1 MWVARL
7 VTLPSAIDGLRPA
20 ARVGTRPTGGA
31 TITLVTGARDDNHP
45 VARRLTERI
54 AREGP
59 LPFAAVMEDALYG
72 EGGYYTRD
80 PPAIGMEGDY
90 VTGSSLSPLFGRAT
104 ARVVERVAGAMGRP
118 ADYVEIGYG
127 GGEHLE
133 TVATSLDGRR
143 AGRLLAWDRVARP
156 VPPGVRALRDLA
168 ELGEL
173 GFEGVV
179 FSYELF
185 DALPVH
191 RLIGRADGR
200 VGELLVDWRAQ
211 DGFVYVESD
220 LSSAQL
226 EDLLGGHRLEPGQVA
241 DVAPSWRSLYGELAR
256 GLRRGLLITCDYG
269 YERVRLFDARI
280 RRYGTVAC
288 YSRHRVSRDA
298 LADLGRR
305 DLTAHVDFTALR
317 ECGEAAGLETVA
329 FTRQAPWLVAAGI
342 FDEIA
347 ATGAPASAQ
356 ARMLLD
362 GEGMGEE
369 IRVLVQCTGVEG
381 RDLLGAAA
389 LL

>member
-1 MWVARL
+1 
-7 VTLPSAIDGLRPA
+7 
-20 ARVGTRPTGGA
+20 
-31 TITLVTGARDDNHP
+31 
-45 VARRLTERI
+45 VARRLAERI
-54 AREGP
+54 ARDGP

-72 EGGYYTRD
+72 ESGYYVRD
-80 PPAIGMEGDY
+80 PPAIGMDGDY

-104 ARVVERVAGAMGRP
+104 ARVVERVARALERP

-133 TVATSLDGRR
+133 TVATSLTRTG
-143 AGRLLAWDRVARP
+143 AGRLLAWDRIARP

-168 ELGEL
+168 ELTEL
-173 GFEGVV
+173 GVEGVV

-200 VGELLVDWRAQ
+200 VGELLVGWQSDR
-211 DGFVYVESD
+211 GFGYVESE
-220 LSSAQL
+220 LSSAEL

-241 DVAPSWRSLYGELAR
+241 DLAPSWGPLYGVLAR
-256 GLRRGLLITCDYG
+256 ALRRGLLITCDYG
-269 YERVRLFDARI
+269 YERARLLDPRT
-280 RRYGTVAC
+280 RRHGTVAC

-298 LADLGRR
+298 LAHLGRQ

-317 ECGEAAGLETVA
+317 ETGEAAGLETVA
-329 FTRQAPWLVAAGI
+329 FTRQARWLVAAGI

-347 ATGAPASAQ
+347 RSGAPASAQ

-369 IRVLVQCTGVEG
+369 IRVLVQSAGVG
-381 RDLLGAAA
+381 TSALLDAAA

>member
-1 MWVARL
+1 V
-7 VTLPSAIDGLRPA
+7 SAVDA
-20 ARVGTRPTGGA
+20 A
-31 TITLVTGARDDNHP
+31 DDNA
-45 VARRLTERI
+45 VVRRLADRI
-54 AREGP
+54 GREGP

-80 PPAIGMEGDY
+80 PPAIGMDGDY
-90 VTGSSLSPLFGRAT
+90 VTGSSLSPLFGRST
-104 ARVVERVAGAMGRP
+104 ARVVERVASALGSP

-133 TVATSLDGRR
+133 TVATSLARPR
-143 AGRLLAWDRVARP
+143 AGRLLAWDRIARP

-168 ELGEL
+168 ELTEL
-173 GFEGVV
+173 GVEGVV

-191 RLIGRADGR
+191 RLIGGADGR
-200 VGELLVDWRAQ
+200 VGELLVDWRA
-211 DGFVYVESD
+211 DRGFVYVESD
-220 LSSAQL
+220 LSSAAL
-226 EDLLGGHRLEPGQVA
+226 EALLGGHRLEPGQIA
-241 DVAPSWRSLYGELAR
+241 DLAPSGGPLYDQLAR
-256 GLRRGLLITCDYG
+256 ALRRGLLVTCDYG
-269 YERVRLFDARI
+269 YERSRLLDPRI
-280 RRYGTVAC
+280 RRHGTVAC

-317 ECGEAAGLETVA
+317 EAGEAAGLETVT
-329 FTRQAPWLVAAGI
+329 FTRQASWLVAAGI

-347 ATGAPASAQ
+347 ASGAPASAQ

-369 IRVLVQCTGVEG
+369 IRVLVQSVGVET
-381 RDLLGAAA
+381 RDLIGAEAF
-389 LL
+389 L